1 MCSAQNA
8 DKRHFWCL
16 SFSYMTFRHYTEI
29 SQQTFL
35 SSPLSGK
42 PSRRIIEEP
51 EL

>member
-35 SSPLSGK
+35 SSPLSDIQSLG
-42 PSRRIIEEP
+42 IQEE
-51 EL
+51 LGW

>member
-1 MCSAQNA
+1 MCSTQNS

-16 SFSYMTFRHYTEI
+16 SFSYMTISHYTEV

-35 SSPLSGK
+35 SSPLRDK
-42 PSRRIIEEP
+42 QPLRILEEP